1 MSRSTI
7 TWLVAVLVICA
18 VIMAYLSMKA
28 KEAAAA
34 SSSPS
39 GAAAA
44 AADAPSSA
52 PHKKTRHRW
61 VLVLDLDETLVHTP
75 NEEGRAA
82 PIERPYV
89 REFLRRVAETFDEVI
104 VFTAGTKE
112 YASPVLD
119 GLDPDQRIFGRRLY
133 RESCSI
139 VELAGVLSVVKD
151 LRRLGE
157 ADLSRVRLVD
167 NTPSTYALQP
177 ASGVPISSFYGDP
190 SDRALVETLARLVSE
205 VAMDG
210 RSS

>member
-7 TWLVAVLVICA
+7 AWVVAVLVICT
-18 VIMAYLSMKA
+18 VIMAYVSMRT
-28 KEAAAA
+28 KEA
-34 SSSPS
+34 S
-39 GAAAA
+39 AAAA
-44 AADAPSSA
+44 AAPSSA
-52 PHKKTRHRW
+52 PRKKTRHRW

-75 NEEGRAA
+75 NEGRAD
-82 PIERPYV
+82 PIERPFV
-89 REFLRRVAETFDEVI
+89 REFLRRVAETFDEVV

-119 GLDPDQRIFGRRLY
+119 GLDPERRIFGRRLY